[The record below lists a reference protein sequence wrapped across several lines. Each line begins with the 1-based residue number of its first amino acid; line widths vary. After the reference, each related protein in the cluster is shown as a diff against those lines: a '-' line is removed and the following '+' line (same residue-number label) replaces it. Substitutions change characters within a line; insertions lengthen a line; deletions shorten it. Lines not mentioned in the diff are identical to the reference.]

1 MSKKSN
7 WSLSILYYASILTLS
22 LLVTRSYSA
31 SQAFRRDPGHP
42 QWHHG
47 AFHDVRDGVRSD
59 VRRMLHTRGGSLDA
73 RKLDEFLRTSFPSH
87 RSSCLGTSEP
97 LDIEHHV
104 VFKAFPEAMV
114 PAGTARETDFGREV
128 PLFEVEAA
136 VVEPVFHKLYSY
148 IFDMENMR
156 YTAAENDRPV
166 PNAIFIVN
174 FDKVRMDPRDTEI
187 DLDSLMYRKINPLTN
202 EEIGKQEGNYVYRY
216 RYNGG
221 GATQVW
227 LSSDR
232 FVVIDLS
239 AGPCTYGNIETE
251 EGSVSSR
258 TLPWIQNM
266 MFPGGVA
273 AISDHVSHDIFV
285 GQLAALI
292 ATTVEHVIAPDIRFE
307 TVDLATRL
315 LIPIIV
321 LQNHNRYNVME
332 KGHNYSINIEEIE
345 SEVKKMVHDGPEVVI
360 VGGSHALHSHE
371 KLAIAVS
378 KAMQGHSL
386 QETKK
391 DGRFHVHTKTY
402 LDGAALKEMERSA
415 DVLAAGLVELA
426 DPSLSIMFRRQRR
439 HALPSIAQRHILA
452 GLTSAVG
459 GLSAPY
465 EKASHVHERPIV
477 NGLWAA
483 GCHPFGPFSNTSKI
497 SKLLKDVALRN
508 TIYARVDSAFHRIR
522 DTSEGLDEQLVDLSS
537 LLYDY
542 WLQDVHQVHVNSS
555 EIPQSSMF
563 TQQYVDHVLANERV
577 KMKCYETEYK
587 YPIHSS
593 QTCIYGENS
602 SCWVCCI
609 FSRHFLFQSCP
620 LMMPTESFVI
630 IIIIIFLSTVLM
642 G

>member
-1 MSKKSN
+1 MCVNGKSN
-7 WSLSILYYASILTLS
+7 VWSQSSPLCLMQVSRSIGDVYMKHVQYNQEPINGKFRLPEPMNMPILSAKPTIISHPLQPNDSFLIFASDGLWEHLSNEKAVDIVHSHPHAGSAKRLVKAALREAARKREMKYSDLRRIDKKVRRHFHDDITVIVLFLNHDLLSRGTVQDPPLSIRSSFPGFIGMWCS
-22 LLVTRSYSA
+22 LDLMEMVAIGWAAGTDRSREGAVESYGSCWDGE
-31 SQAFRRDPGHP
+31 RGEL
-42 QWHHG
+42 HHG
-47 AFHDVRDGVRSD
+47 Y
-59 VRRMLHTRGGSLDA
+59 M
-73 RKLDEFLRTSFPSH
+73 PY
-87 RSSCLGTSEP
+87 
-97 LDIEHHV
+97 
-104 VFKAFPEAMV
+104 
-114 PAGTARETDFGREV
+114 
-128 PLFEVEAA
+128 VEAA

-174 FDKVRMDPRDTEI
+174 FDKKYRNRFDR
-187 DLDSLMYRKINPLTN
+187 LMYRKINPLTN
-202 EEIGKQEGNYVYRY
+202 EEIGKQEGNYYRY

-239 AGPCTYGNIETE
+239 AGTCTYGKIETQ

-258 TLPWIQNM
+258 TLPWIRNM
-266 MFPGGVA
+266 MFPRGVA

-321 LQNHNRYNVME
+321 LQNHNRYNIME

-402 LDGAALKEMERSA
+402 LDGTALKE
-415 DVLAAGLVELA
+415 VLIFTEVYYQNE
-426 DPSLSIMFRRQRR
+426 
-439 HALPSIAQRHILA
+439 
-452 GLTSAVG
+452 
-459 GLSAPY
+459 
-465 EKASHVHERPIV
+465 
-477 NGLWAA
+477 
-483 GCHPFGPFSNTSKI
+483 
-497 SKLLKDVALRN
+497 
-508 TIYARVDSAFHRIR
+508 
-522 DTSEGLDEQLVDLSS
+522 VDLGFPLPLMVIKS
-537 LLYDY
+537 
-542 WLQDVHQVHVNSS
+542 
-555 EIPQSSMF
+555 
-563 TQQYVDHVLANERV
+563 TLA
-577 KMKCYETEYK
+577 
-587 YPIHSS
+587 IHSMLHR
-593 QTCIYGENS
+593 Q
-602 SCWVCCI
+602 
-609 FSRHFLFQSCP
+609 CP
-620 LMMPTESFVI
+620 NNLV
-630 IIIIIFLSTVLM
+630 
-642 G
+642 